1 MVSCLFGGVV
11 SCSMT
16 VFAGEAGVIVD
27 DVAVDTGFLGVST
40 AGWRVAGT
48 RRDRQG
54 VVACFFW
61 GVDSC
66 SETMQVASTGFVND
80 NVAVLSAFSWFIVG

>member
-1 MVSCLFGGVV
+1 
-11 SCSMT
+11 MT
-16 VFAGEAGVIVD
+16 VFAGEPGVVVD
-27 DVAVDTGFLGVST
+27 DVAVDTGFSGVST

-61 GVDSC
+61 GVDGC
-66 SETMQVASTGFVND
+66 SETVQAGGAGFVND
-80 NVAVLSAFSWFIVG
+80 NVAVSSAFSWFVVG